1 MSNAALLTSLETTE
15 SEATFAGAER
25 RLDDMS
31 NVSSLLSMRGE
42 IVGNHPTMGTCGC
55 PMPPA
60 PNSPPSPCGC

>member
-1 MSNAALLTSLETTE
+1 MENELLLESLE
-15 SEATFAGAER
+15 SGDSDAVPAGPEG

-31 NVSSLLSMRGE
+31 SASSMLTMHRD

-60 PNSPPSPCGC
+60 PNTPPSPCGC

>member
-1 MSNAALLTSLETTE
+1 MGSASLLESLKTADTD
-15 SEATFAGAER
+15 AVIAGAES

-31 NVSSLLSMRGE
+31 SASSMLTMGRD

-60 PNSPPSPCGC
+60 PNTPPSPCGC